1 MAKIKKMKDGA
12 NLYLD
17 EKLHDNIFDYIDSHR
32 ALSARELKKEIF
44 HHFENKGYDTRT
56 SELHSTLK
64 YILVDLLIGDRR
76 LKLPYIRNILHN
88 FRTIDQ
94 LVDMVSR
101 QYGRGTIG
109 SKALGM
115 ESAHAILNNA
125 GIRKKYN
132 ITLPVYKPESYY
144 LSSKLLL
151 DFFNS
156 NRHLGKY
163 RRLKQKSFEY
173 IIQVQ
178 NEIENDFEN
187 AKMPGSIENYLHK
200 ILREIHRPIIVR
212 SSSKL
217 EDNVEAS
224 FAGKYDSYF
233 LSNEGSEHDR
243 LEALVSAIKKIW
255 RSLFSADAI
264 IYRLKM
270 GFLHRDEQMGILLQ
284 KVIGRKFDIEY
295 DDPKTNHKIVYRL
308 FAPVVA
314 GVGFSRNLVYI
325 FSKKMKQED
334 GLVRLVIGLGT
345 RAVDRKFAHE
355 ASLSL
360 PGFYPE
366 RNPYLRQKMS
376 QSIMDC
382 LDLSGHK
389 IDSLEIGWL
398 ATHSTKFYDI
408 LFPFISI
415 VKDGYLT
422 RPTNHFELDFQG
434 EPGKRITDNILVDFH
449 NLLQI
454 RRGLKGYSFP
464 DEFRNIF
471 SALEEHFGHPVD
483 LEFALNTD
491 SKGNPKFYILQCRA
505 LHEFEH
511 VQRVIIPNFN
521 KNDLLIEDRECLSH
535 GFTGKSSEYIIYVDS
550 LAYKNFRDKLSVA
563 RAIGKIVHHPIIS
576 DKGIVAIFPGRTGSN
591 NEELGV
597 PVHFSEIS
605 EINGLVEY
613 GDEVLT
619 TDISYG
625 THFYTGM
632 IDVNIG
638 FMPVQKNVNTT
649 YFNEEFFR
657 TMPTMTKK
665 LVNDEK
671 IEKVIRVIHITGIFK
686 NKKAFLY
693 LNGVEKRGVL
703 ILSKDSF

>member
-1 MAKIKKMKDGA
+1 MAKMKKINKGA
-12 NLYLD
+12 KLYSD
-17 EKLHDNIFDYIDSHR
+17 KKLRNDIFDYIDSHR
-32 ALSARELKKEIF
+32 ALSSRELKNKIF
-44 HHFENKGYDTRT
+44 QHFEDKGFDTRRQ
-56 SELHSTLK
+56 EIHSTLK

-76 LKLPYIRNILHN
+76 LKLPSIRNILFN

-125 GIRKKYN
+125 GIRKKHN
-132 ITLPVYKPESYY
+132 ILLPVFKPESYY

-163 RRLKQKSFEY
+163 RRLKEKSFEY
-173 IIQVQ
+173 IMQVQ
-178 NEIENDFEN
+178 NEIEDDFKN
-187 AKMPGSIENYLHK
+187 AKMPGAIENYLRK

-233 LSNEGSEHDR
+233 LANEGTEDER
-243 LEALVSAIKKIW
+243 LEALISAIKKIW

-295 DDPKTNHKIVYRL
+295 GDPKTSQKTLYRL
-308 FAPVVA
+308 FAPVAA

-325 FSKKMKQED
+325 LSKKMKQED

-345 RAVDRKFAHE
+345 RAVDRKFALE

-360 PGFYPE
+360 PGFFPE

-382 LDLSGHK
+382 LNLSGHK
-389 IDSLEIGWL
+389 IESLEIGWL
-398 ATHSTKFYDI
+398 AKHSTKFYDI
-408 LFPFISI
+408 LFPFLSI
-415 VKDGYLT
+415 LKDGYLT
-422 RPTNHFELDFQG
+422 RPTNHFELEYQG
-434 EPGKRITDNILVDFH
+434 EPGKRVSDNILIDFH

-454 RRGLKGYSFP
+454 RRGLKGYSFS

-471 SALEEHFGHPVD
+471 SALEEQFGHPVD
-483 LEFALNTD
+483 LEFALNID

-511 VQRVIIPNFN
+511 VQRVTIPNFN
-521 KNDLLIEDRECLSH
+521 KNDLLIEDQVCLSH
-535 GFTGKSSEYIIYVDS
+535 GFTGRGSEYIIYVDS

-563 RAIGKIVHHPIIS
+563 RAIGKIVHHHILS
-576 DKGIVAIFPGRTGSN
+576 EKGIVAILPGRTGSN

-605 EINGLVEY
+605 EIKGLVEY

-632 IDVNIG
+632 MDVNIG

-649 YFNEEFFR
+649 YFNEEFFN
-657 TMPTMTKK
+657 TTPSITNKLINDKK
-665 LVNDEK
+665 M
-671 IEKVIRVIHITGIFK
+671 EKVIRVIHLSAIFK

-703 ILSKDSF
+703 ILGKDLS